1 VEETAEQ
8 IASVDSGRLIFADD
22 SQSHIVRWRFK
33 PQRPMRAMGV
43 VVRHAVVAPSTTG
56 REDRSG

>member
-22 SQSHIVRWRFK
+22 SQSRMGRGLSS
-33 PQRPMRAMGV
+33 PRRPMRAMGV